1 VDVDARLQVVGLKDP
16 PAPPSL
22 HETVP
27 VGDVGEADESVT
39 VAVSVTEPLLCGVIV
54 AGFGATAVDVG

>member
-1 VDVDARLQVVGLKDP
+1 LKDP

-22 HETVP
+22 QETVP

-39 VAVSVTEPLLCGVIV
+39 VAVSVREPLVCGLIV

>member
-1 VDVDARLQVVGLKDP
+1 M
-16 PAPPSL
+16 
-22 HETVP
+22 VP

-39 VAVSVTEPLLCGVIV
+39 VAVSVREPLVCCLIV